1 MKDKVKL
8 FKAIADFQQE
18 APVLVKDTDGYG
30 YKYVTFDHVVA
41 QIKPLLKE
49 FKLGFSQ
56 IIEGRGL
63 TTIIFHTESG
73 DSIEGTAEIPD
84 IDMKS
89 MNKYQSFGAGIT
101 YFRRYALTS
110 MLGLLSD
117 KDVDANIYKK
127 EEVKVESKI
136 NAKAEAV
143 SKAKAE
149 VVSKAKVE
157 GKPKKDVVTHITLD
171 VDDDNWVRVLSFI
184 GRNKKKGLTSIV
196 KTLSIKY
203 NIKTEVKKAIS
214 KAITDAK

>member
-18 APVLVKDTDGYG
+18 APVLLRDTDGYG
-30 YKYVTFDHVVA
+30 YKYVTFDHIVV
-41 QIKPLLKE
+41 QIKPLLKK
-49 FKLGFSQ
+49 FNLGFSQ
-56 IIEGRGL
+56 IVEGRGL

-117 KDVDANIYKK
+117 KDVDADIYRKNEK
-127 EEVKVESKI
+127 QEVLNPVAENVVLKYSAEKGSNWTKVM
-136 NAKAEAV
+136 
-143 SKAKAE
+143 
-149 VVSKAKVE
+149 
-157 GKPKKDVVTHITLD
+157 G
-171 VDDDNWVRVLSFI
+171 FI
-184 GRNKKKGLTSIV
+184 SANKTKGLPFIIERLSTKYDMKAYDSDNKEV
-196 KTLSIKY
+196 SLKTVI
-203 NIKTEVKKAIS
+203 TKKLHNV
-214 KAITDAK
+214 

>member
-18 APVLVKDTDGYG
+18 APVLLRDTDGYG
-30 YKYVTFDHVVA
+30 YKYVTFDHIVA
-41 QIKPLLKE
+41 QIKPLLKK
-49 FKLGFSQ
+49 FNLGFSQ
-56 IIEGRGL
+56 IVEGTGL

-117 KDVDANIYKK
+117 KDIDADIYRKNEK
-127 EEVKVESKI
+127 QEVLNPVAENVVLKYSAEKGSNWTKVM
-136 NAKAEAV
+136 
-143 SKAKAE
+143 
-149 VVSKAKVE
+149 
-157 GKPKKDVVTHITLD
+157 G
-171 VDDDNWVRVLSFI
+171 FI
-184 GRNKKKGLTSIV
+184 SANKTKGLHFIIERLSTKYDMKAYDSDNKEV
-196 KTLSIKY
+196 SLKTVI
-203 NIKTEVKKAIS
+203 TKKLHNV
-214 KAITDAK
+214 